1 VVFNTLVKKKMTVNF
16 PIKLFII
23 STYSYYSKK
32 EEVCSLEV
40 YKFKHVGG
48 IKYFREKKITL

>member
-48 IKYFREKKITL
+48 IKYFREKK